1 MTPVERVI
9 RNLLTD
15 YRYGN
20 KTTDDVVEMLVDMIY
35 HAKRDTSPHDK
46 VDFLKSAKQPS
57 EITHP
62 YDLSKK

>member
-20 KTTDDVVEMLVDMIY
+20 KTTDDVVEMLVDIIN
-35 HAKRDTSPHDK
+35 HTTCK
-46 VDFLKSAKQPS
+46 VEFLKSANEPS